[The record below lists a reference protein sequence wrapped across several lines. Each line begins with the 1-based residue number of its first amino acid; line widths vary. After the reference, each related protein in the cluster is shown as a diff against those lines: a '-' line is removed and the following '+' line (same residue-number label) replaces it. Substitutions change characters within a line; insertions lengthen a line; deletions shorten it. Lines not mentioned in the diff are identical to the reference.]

1 MTRRRRKQTRQV
13 IFILA
18 AILSIYLVWWFIK
31 SPSSNTSSKESY
43 KEINLVMF
51 GHDLQQQQQPKGKQ
65 IHDFHLTK
73 CEKLYGKILILQFVT
88 GSKYAHTTVRNALQ
102 TVRCYATLRG
112 YDLLQVIWNNGK
124 DVHIRNTTDIRIN
137 LEPVFRQCRQYSDRI
152 MVLRHCVTR
161 RLLVNYDYV
170 IQIDAD
176 TGIVNP
182 KRCFEEF
189 IEPGIDIHLQLS
201 FDTGEIQAG
210 HYIVRNSTASNEF
223 LKNWIKKTTGIF
235 DQVFLLDAVSEQFL
249 SKSTSNFCAKFKKFS
264 YWRFVKCV
272 VSSLRRL
279 QDSPEE
285 MKRNKNNDN
294 YKRLL
299 IYTRA
304 QGFARDGRYTDNQWA
319 DTDFMF
325 HSTKEKFDIMYT
337 RKLRDGDCYAQRG
350 GIWGNYGSNSAID
363 QWKSLYVD
371 SVDKMKLEW
380 WVVMDRRYF
389 KRKKDNA
396 IESRIS
402 TCWPYC
408 NHLVVRTL

>member
-201 FDTGEIQAG
+201 FDTGEIQAPQ
-210 HYIVRNSTASNEF
+210 VMNF
-223 LKNWIKKTTGIF
+223 LKIGLKKRPG
-235 DQVFLLDAVSEQFL
+235 FLIRCFCLTL
-249 SKSTSNFCAKFKKFS
+249 SLNNFYQKAPQISAQNLK
-264 YWRFVKCV
+264 
-272 VSSLRRL
+272 SSLIG
-279 QDSPEE
+279 DSL
-285 MKRNKNNDN
+285 NA
-294 YKRLL
+294 LC
-299 IYTRA
+299 
-304 QGFARDGRYTDNQWA
+304 
-319 DTDFMF
+319 
-325 HSTKEKFDIMYT
+325 
-337 RKLRDGDCYAQRG
+337 LR
-350 GIWGNYGSNSAID
+350 
-363 QWKSLYVD
+363 
-371 SVDKMKLEW
+371 
-380 WVVMDRRYF
+380 
-389 KRKKDNA
+389 
-396 IESRIS
+396 
-402 TCWPYC
+402 
-408 NHLVVRTL
+408 